1 MGSEKWSACD
11 VLHGILSKMN
21 DSQIP
26 ASIPILHNA
35 FYALARDPQFCP
47 FFDDFLFQ
55 KRIGF
60 FFSEKMQDY
69 LENMEMAKLLS
80 CGNPAFET
88 YTIGEKLGKCFDAYI
103 RVNFTDEENTLLE
116 KAAEEFAKKISEEQS
131 AYAA

>member
-1 MGSEKWSACD
+1 MTSKKWSACD
-11 VLHGILSKMN
+11 VLHGILSQMKET
-21 DSQIP
+21 QIP

-35 FYALARDPQFCP
+35 FYALARDPQFSP
-47 FFDDFLFQ
+47 FFDDYLFQ

-60 FFSEKMQDY
+60 FFSVKLQDY

-88 YTIGEKLGKCFDAYI
+88 YTIREKLGKSFDEYI
-103 RVNFTDEENTLLE
+103 RNSFTDEENELL
-116 KAAEEFAKKISEEQS
+116 KTAAEKFAEKIAKEQS

>member
-1 MGSEKWSACD
+1 MSSEKWNACD

-21 DSQIP
+21 GPKIP

-35 FYALARDPQFCP
+35 FHALAQETQFHP
-47 FFDDFLFQ
+47 FFDDYLFQ

-88 YTIGEKLGKCFDAYI
+88 YEIKDKLKKSFDEYV
-103 RVNFTDEENTLLE
+103 RQNFSEQENELLGR
-116 KAAEEFAKKISEEQS
+116 AAEEFANKISKEH
-131 AYAA
+131 AA